1 MKRNVVLPP
10 IGVYSDQCLTIS
22 PQNSIWLCNIQGVQ
36 QLLHRSRLLFT
47 QCLHFSIGYVL
58 PHFRATK
65 IFFLQTVEN
74 TKFVVIGNIQ
84 SNCPNNQVG
93 CRGGNPPQLTNLVI
107 FQSIYLAY
115 SVRSIASVLLSFLG
129 RGGDQ
134 AQLARLEVGDVKR
147 HSGLIGM
154 GMDDILAAGAV

>member
-1 MKRNVVLPP
+1 MF
-10 IGVYSDQCLTIS
+10 YHIS
-22 PQNSIWLCNIQGVQ
+22 EPLK
-36 QLLHRSRLLFT
+36 
-47 QCLHFSIGYVL
+47 Y
-58 PHFRATK
+58 
-65 IFFLQTVEN
+65 FFLQTVEN